1 MRRLPE
7 RSRRCA
13 PASVALRR
21 AAVVLAALACRS
33 APAPPVAPP
42 DGIAADVAFLAS
54 PTLAGRATG
63 TPGSERAAAYIARH
77 HERLGLAG
85 AFPARCDADATCAP
99 SPFQRFRVEGAV
111 GRNVGVV
118 VPGAD
123 AALRSE
129 YVVVGAHYDHIG
141 RSEWASDDPELGSAV
156 RPGADDNASGTAAV
170 LELARRLAA
179 HPPRRS
185 VLLLHFDAEELGLV
199 GSRVFVEHAPVARER
214 MVLML
219 NLDMVGRLRDGQ
231 LTVEAPAAPA
241 HVRATIDQAA
251 AGAGLRVSYSRILA
265 GRSDHASFAAVQVPS
280 VALFTGFHRDYHR
293 ATDVAAR
300 LDLRGLSRV
309 VDVAEAIVRAAGD
322 RDADG

>member
-1 MRRLPE
+1 MRRL
-7 RSRRCA
+7 RA
-13 PASVALRR
+13 
-21 AAVVLAALACRS
+21 AAVVLLAALACRS
-33 APAPPVAPP
+33 APAAPVAPLP

-63 TPGSERAAAYIARH
+63 TPESERAAAYLARH

-85 AFPARCDADATCAP
+85 VFPSRCVAETSCTP
-99 SPFQRFRVEGAV
+99 SFYQRFNVQGKI

-123 AALRSE
+123 SALRGE

-179 HPPRRS
+179 RPPRRS

-199 GSRVFVEHAPVARER
+199 GSQVFVDHAPVARER
-214 MVLML
+214 MVLMV
-219 NLDMVGRLRDGQ
+219 NLDMVGRLRDAR
-231 LTVEAPAAPA
+231 LTVEAPVAPA

-251 AGAGLRVSYSRILA
+251 LAAGLRVSYSSLLA
-265 GRSDHASFAAVQVPS
+265 GRSDHASFAQAHVPS
-280 VALFTGFHRDYHR
+280 VALFTGFHGDYHR

-322 RDADG
+322 READR